1 MIIKVPQTTFASF
14 EVSKFW
20 TIVNEKLAVEL
31 LTNGLVGNDENPI
44 ELYLEQKVAME
55 QQMGKDART
64 RSFLAIEI
72 DPAELDTGKISAYSD
87 GVLFNYRGTIGLKS
101 FIKVTSITR
110 EVTPKEVK
118 TKSEG
123 GKRRKAVAQ

>member
-1 MIIKVPQTTFASF
+1 
-14 EVSKFW
+14 
-20 TIVNEKLAVEL
+20 LAVEL

-44 ELYLEQKVAME
+44 ELYLDEKVAME